1 MGQRTSQRT
10 EVKVTLAGGSAVMS
24 AVVELV
30 AIQVVN
36 QETRV
41 GPPGSPHPLAAVV
54 EVVLAVREGEVAATG
69 QEAGSNRTAVHY

>member
-30 AIQVVN
+30 GVALVSA
-36 QETRV
+36 
-41 GPPGSPHPLAAVV
+41 GA
-54 EVVLAVREGEVAATG
+54 AATG
-69 QEAGSNRTAVHY
+69 VVTFTGADVLLGVPFWVATAVVV